1 MSVSTPLLT
10 ISSTPPSLSSNHHG
24 MALIVC
30 EGGCGLKGNKICRF
44 LLHCLTGTRPH
55 TQASSEG
62 EKLPRNGAKPPT
74 HQRNKQQ
81 PSVFNSSRLT
91 LTLQHQLTSED
102 LLPCVLAEKCEP
114 SRIGALLR
122 SETHQH
128 SDYQLAVT
136 EDN

>member
-1 MSVSTPLLT
+1 MPVSTPLLT

-62 EKLPRNGAKPPT
+62 EAVEKIREEEE
-74 HQRNKQQ
+74 
-81 PSVFNSSRLT
+81 
-91 LTLQHQLTSED
+91 ED
-102 LLPCVLAEKCEP
+102 SGPLINNQWRE
-114 SRIGALLR
+114 SIGGCSL
-122 SETHQH
+122 EFGGGVKMTWNFI
-128 SDYQLAVT
+128 VT
-136 EDN
+136 CKV